1 MIAAQPFL
9 VAQPFAIPAT
19 PSIHGGLCGK
29 GTFQSQACLT
39 MEKIYLT
46 AFVLILITE
55 AIGQFMPLLRK
66 HRKTLE
72 MSFLMMRKYLPI
84 GMRFQRAK

>member
-1 MIAAQPFL
+1 
-9 VAQPFAIPAT
+9 
-19 PSIHGGLCGK
+19 
-29 GTFQSQACLT
+29 

-55 AIGQFMPLLRK
+55 AIGQFMPPLRK
-66 HRKTLE
+66 HKKTLE